1 MHTLKAEK
9 GYLLLIGFLTHTDLT
24 KLCEVAPENKDV
36 LSIFLHSF
44 SKYFTEK
51 FLPKW
56 QKKFLNHCIISWLF
70 VRINYICTYCHINSS
85 CTLIIHI
92 LSYQFILCIDD
103 TDIVISARLLLWWY
117 LHQFNYTGF
126 TFISVYAMYLENK
139 SNHGKP
145 QFPVFCCLYIY
156 IELLSMTVFFTKI
169 FFYIWMF
176 IYFFYFIFDK
186 KINSKLP

>member
-70 VRINYICTYCHINSS
+70 IPINYICTYCHINSS
-85 CTLIIHI
+85 CTLMIQI
-92 LSYQFILCIDD
+92 LSYQLVFYSDDTFTNLTTLVLHLSLCMPCTLRTKVIMANHSFLFFAAYIFILSYCQ
-103 TDIVISARLLLWWY
+103 W
-117 LHQFNYTGF
+117 QFFLQRFFF
-126 TFISVYAMYLENK
+126 TFECLFIS
-139 SNHGKP
+139 
-145 QFPVFCCLYIY
+145 FI
-156 IELLSMTVFFTKI
+156 LSLIKR
-169 FFYIWMF
+169 
-176 IYFFYFIFDK
+176 
-186 KINSKLP
+186 